1 MLRPPNLFVSRPAL
15 IAALAA
21 AAAAAPGLTSADEKP
36 AAAPARPPNVLFS
49 APLAD
54 VPGKELVVLELNIPP
69 RPASAPARTPTPH
82 RHPGSVYIHV
92 TEGAV
97 RLGLEDQPVQTVSA
111 GGSFFEPLGA
121 VHVSTENV
129 SATEPVRGVIVMIVP
144 EGAPL
149 AAPVAESRP

>member
-1 MLRPPNLFVSRPAL
+1 MLRPPSLSRPAL

-21 AAAAAPGLTSADEKP
+21 AAATAPGWTGADEKP
-36 AAAPARPPNVLFS
+36 AAASARPPNVLFS

-54 VPGKELVVLELNIPP
+54 LPGKELVVLELNIPP
-69 RPASAPARTPTPH
+69 KAASGAERPRTPH

-92 TEGAV
+92 THGAV
-97 RLGLEDQPVQTVSA
+97 RLGLEGQPVQTVSA